1 MEKIYDKR
9 FACLLCIF
17 LLPLLFLPKLNI
29 IGFGRETAGIRIDDF
44 LLFGF
49 SFICLW
55 SNFLLREKFSPI
67 EKSVFAIT
75 LLSIF
80 SYVINRL
87 FFYGSIL
94 EVHGSPFYC
103 LRLFEYFMFFY
114 IGILAVRFTSI
125 KSLVFGFFLWNL
137 FLMLLQKAQIIGV
150 FTVEGYISKTSDRI
164 LGIASF
170 GSEIGLLLNLLFC
183 FLIYRSTQKNWKI
196 QCFPKEIENFF
207 RATSNYWLLLI
218 FTALVVLSGARMA
231 IAALLISFLF
241 SLRYFVNWSRP
252 STLIPPVIFLSLA
265 SLILVVVLYSSS
277 NIIMRS
283 KGLFSFSN
291 IELIGTVWDNII
303 LDYDP
308 IGRESV
314 SQGVHDASWWMRIHK
329 WCYALKLYYLHPE
342 SWLQGIGPGFA
353 MAALDG
359 GFLRILTEVGVI
371 GSFLYGKLFH
381 SIAKQNVQLKWMVIV
396 FLLNMLFFDA
406 YLAYKPMSLLFLVSG
421 AYYATE
427 NAIAKNDEN
436 VKPKALI
443 ANECIG

>member
-9 FACLLCIF
+9 LAFLLCLF

-29 IGFGRETAGIRIDDF
+29 IGFGRETAGIRIDDIF
-44 LLFGF
+44 LFTF
-49 SFICLW
+49 SLVCLW
-55 SNFLLREKFSPI
+55 GNFLLRREFSSI
-67 EKSVFAIT
+67 EKSVIAIT
-75 LLSIF
+75 LLSLF
-80 SYVINRL
+80 SYAINRL

-114 IGILAVRFTSI
+114 IGALAVRFISI
-125 KSLVFGFFLWNL
+125 QKIVRWFFLWNL
-137 FLMLLQKAQIIGV
+137 FLMVLQKAQIIGI
-150 FTVEGYISKTSDRI
+150 FSVEGYIPKTSDRI

-183 FLIYRSTQKNWKI
+183 FLIYRHREKPWKI
-196 QCFPKEIENFF
+196 QCFPREIENFF
-207 RATSNYWLLLI
+207 KATANYWLLLL
-218 FTALVVLSGARMA
+218 FTVLVVLSGARMA
-231 IAALLISFLF
+231 IAALLVSFIF
-241 SLRYFVNWSRP
+241 SLPHFVKRSKP
-252 STLIPPVIFLSLA
+252 LTMLLPVVFLSLA
-265 SLILVVVLYSSS
+265 SLVLVSVLYNSS

-291 IELIGTVWDNII
+291 IELIGTVWDNIV

-314 SQGVHDASWWMRIHK
+314 SQGTNDASWWMRIHK

-359 GFLRILTEVGVI
+359 GFLRILTEVGII
-371 GSFLYGKLFH
+371 GSFLYGKLFY
-381 SIAKQNVQLKWMVIV
+381 SIAKQNRQLKWMIIV
-396 FLLNMLFFDA
+396 FFLNMLFF
-406 YLAYKPMSLLFLVSG
+406 
-421 AYYATE
+421 
-427 NAIAKNDEN
+427 
-436 VKPKALI
+436 
-443 ANECIG
+443 

>member
-9 FACLLCIF
+9 FACLLCVF

-29 IGFGRETAGIRIDDF
+29 IGFGRETAGIRIDDIF
-44 LLFGF
+44 LFGF
-49 SFICLW
+49 SFVCLW
-55 SNFLLREKFSPI
+55 GNFVVRKEFSAI
-67 EKSVFAIT
+67 ERAVFGIT

-80 SYVINRL
+80 SYIINRL

-114 IGILAVRFTSI
+114 VGALAVRFISI
-125 KSLVFGFFLWNL
+125 NTLVFWFFLWNF
-137 FLMLLQKAQIIGV
+137 FLMILQKAQIIGI
-150 FTVEGYISKTSDRI
+150 FSVEGYIPKTSDRI

-183 FLIYRSTQKNWKI
+183 FLIYNETNNKWKI
-196 QCFPKEIENFF
+196 QCFPKEMQNFF
-207 RATSNYWLLLI
+207 RATKNYWLLLI

-241 SLRYFVNWSRP
+241 SLHHFVKWNKP
-252 STLIPPVIFLSLA
+252 STLVLPAIFLSLA
-265 SLILVVVLYSSS
+265 SCVLVVVLYSSS

-291 IELIGTVWDNII
+291 IELIGTVWDNIV

-314 SQGVHDASWWMRIHK
+314 SQGAHDASWWMRIHK

-359 GFLRILTEVGVI
+359 GFLRILTEVGII
-371 GSFLYGKLFH
+371 GSYFYYKLFS
-381 SIAKQNVQLKWMVIV
+381 SIAKQSVQLKWMIIV

-406 YLAYKPMSLLFLVSG
+406 YLAYKPMSLLFLISG
-421 AYYATE
+421 AHYAKSYSKSKKEIVFE
-427 NAIAKNDEN
+427 NKI
-436 VKPKALI
+436 VMV
-443 ANECIG
+443 